1 MKKINFWEYKKEYK
15 YLKTKGLINKI
26 DNSLYSGEIF
36 YGKKLNEF
44 EKKFLKFNN
53 SKYGIAVK
61 TGTDALIVALI
72 ASGIKPGDEVITVS
86 LTAIPTVSA
95 IVSVGAKPVFVD
107 VNDKCLINISKIE
120 KKISKKTKAIIP
132 VHLYGNTC
140 EMKSIISISK
150 KYKLKIIED
159 CAQSLVAIIIKK

>member
-15 YLKTKGLINKI
+15 YLKSKGLINKI
-26 DNSLYSGEIF
+26 DNSLNSGEIF

-44 EKKFLKFNN
+44 EKKFLKFNK

-61 TGTDALIVALI
+61 TGTDALIIALI

-95 IVSVGAKPVFVD
+95 IVSVGAKPIFVD
-107 VNDKCLINISKIE
+107 VNDKCLINVSKIE
-120 KKISKKTKAIIP
+120 KKISKK
-132 VHLYGNTC
+132 N
-140 EMKSIISISK
+140 
-150 KYKLKIIED
+150 
-159 CAQSLVAIIIKK
+159 